1 MSKSRPIAAMS
12 GAVFLGAMISLMI
25 TINGRLS
32 QLAGQ
37 NTALVIIHIA
47 GLITVQLILLGQL
60 VSGSRMRGC
69 GVDSVSE
76 KKSTKFG
83 FGKRL
88 GEKIHTQA
96 HTPHISIEAAETPA
110 FERTEAMPESSPE
123 SAGEASRK
131 NAETARKA
139 SEPNAADRKAS
150 APFYLYIGGVIGVL
164 MVFGNNICF
173 IQLGTSV
180 TLAAGI
186 LGQSLASLAIDTT
199 GFLGLPKYGFNK
211 RKIVGLMLNLFGILL
226 MVQNWQIDFGYL
238 LFALFVGSLTIVQMS
253 INARLAERIGL
264 FRGVRVNYIGGI
276 SASLAALIIVLA
288 ISSGGSVSS
297 GGLGS
302 AGGAGVSNT
311 GEAAADFSS
320 LLSVLGS
327 IPVYILI
334 GGGML
339 GVLIVTG
346 SNIILPKIPTIYTSL
361 LNFFGQIVTALITD
375 ALIFDILSV
384 RRLLGALLIFIGIA
398 VNVYIEKRL
407 GRKKREGKR

>member
-25 TINGRLS
+25 TMNGRLS
-32 QLAGQ
+32 QMAGQ

-60 VSGSRMRGC
+60 VSGSRVR
-69 GVDSVSE
+69 VDSVSE

-83 FGKRL
+83 FGGKRL

-110 FERTEAMPESSPE
+110 FERTGAMPESSPE
-123 SAGEASRK
+123 LAAEASTK
-131 NAETARKA
+131 NAKTARNA

-211 RKIVGLMLNLFGILL
+211 KKIVGLMLNLFGILL

-288 ISSGGSVSS
+288 ISS
-297 GGLGS
+297 
-302 AGGAGVSNT
+302 
-311 GEAAADFSS
+311 
-320 LLSVLGS
+320 
-327 IPVYILI
+327 
-334 GGGML
+334 
-339 GVLIVTG
+339 
-346 SNIILPKIPTIYTSL
+346 
-361 LNFFGQIVTALITD
+361 
-375 ALIFDILSV
+375 
-384 RRLLGALLIFIGIA
+384 
-398 VNVYIEKRL
+398 
-407 GRKKREGKR
+407 